1 MDFEGHSIT
10 ELSTDPAILADIV
23 QIKADIKTLQDEV
36 KTLQQEVITLAYTD
50 QVCVIEAQVTIDPR
64 PSQVSN
70 SVSQQVSLTG
80 LDPPLYAGFG
90 YTPDVRVEL
99 IAFNSPTLYVL
110 GSGDNIFGI
119 RWQSTSND
127 TRDALFRATGTATFE
142 LLSFIGVEIALRAK
156 LNYVGGAVTN
166 VDYNRTRLPE
176 STAQD
181 RIIEWAFDE
190 YVAAPPSTSGV
201 RLLYVDFYVVIKYNF
216 GPTVYFTDTLTGGWK
231 TQYKN
236 GLRVHRVK

>member
-1 MDFEGHSIT
+1 MDYEGKSLL
-10 ELSTDPAILADIV
+10 EAQADPQTAINTADIAIL
-23 QIKADIKTLQDEV
+23 QGEV
-36 KTLQQEVITLAYTD
+36 KTLEETVITLAYTD
-50 QVCVIEAQVTIDPR
+50 QMCVIEAQVMIDPR
-64 PSQVSN
+64 PGQESY

-80 LDPPLYAGFG
+80 LDPPLYAGYG

-99 IAFNSPTLYVL
+99 IAFNSPKLYVL

-127 TRDALFRATGTATFE
+127 TLDALFRATGTATFE
-142 LLSFIGVEIALRAK
+142 LLSFGVEIALRAK

-166 VDYNRTRLPE
+166 VDYNHTRLPA

-190 YVAAPPSTSGV
+190 YVAAPPTTSGV
-201 RLLYVDFYVVIKYNF
+201 RLLYVDFYVVIKANF
-216 GPTVYFTDTLTGGWK
+216 GPTVYSTDTLTGGWK